1 MATILITGCS
11 KGIGYETAL
20 TFARAG
26 HNVLATMRTPAK
38 APLLAEVAKSE
49 SLPITIL
56 TMDVDSDSSVST
68 CIAALLAEG
77 PIDVLINNAGIEMT
91 GSIEEQSL
99 SQFRAVMETN
109 YIGAIRCIQAVVPS
123 MRAQQ
128 SGAIFNIS
136 SVAGRFALPPLTP
149 YCASKW
155 ALEALS
161 EGLAGELKTFNIR
174 VALIEPGII
183 DTAMAQR
190 IGVSSPTSL
199 YHQGARFAAM
209 FANSLQQPVPPSL
222 VAEAIY
228 DVYTSGTWTLRHPV
242 GPDAAPFI
250 GLRQSMSD
258 EEWIT
263 LNAGDDATFFARLS
277 GN

>member
-11 KGIGYETAL
+11 EGIGYETAL

-26 HNVLATMRTPAK
+26 HNVLATMRTPANS
-38 APLLAEVAKSE
+38 PQLAEIATAE
-49 SLPITIL
+49 SLPITVL

-77 PIDVLINNAGIEMT
+77 PIDLLINNAGIEMT
-91 GSIEEQSL
+91 GSVEEQSL

-109 YIGAIRCIQAVVPS
+109 YFGAIRCIQAVVPS
-123 MRAQQ
+123 MRERQ
-128 SGAIFNIS
+128 SGGIFNIS
-136 SVAGRFALPPLTP
+136 SVAGRLAIPPLTP

-161 EGLAGELKTFNIR
+161 EGLAGELKTFNVR

-183 DTAMAQR
+183 NTAMAQR
-190 IGVSSPTSL
+190 IGVSTPVSH
-199 YHQGARFAAM
+199 YRQGARFAAM

-228 DVYTSGTWTLRHPV
+228 DVYNSGTWIIRHLV
-242 GPDAAPFI
+242 GPDAVPFI
-250 GLRQSMSD
+250 ELRRSMSD
-258 EEWIT
+258 EAWAE
-263 LNAGDDATFFARLS
+263 LNAGDDASFFARLS